1 MAGEMDIKE
10 LEDRTYKAQILRKGR
25 MGFSGCDVT
34 AMIRLPAYKSGSK
47 TFNKEKVFQI
57 GTLQTISIS
66 TYNAKSPV
74 KAIGFKSPISVAR
87 GGRTIAGTLIFNQL
101 HHHVFDENT
110 WPSFTLVN
118 DEGLLTY
125 SAGSVDYFLNKELN
139 KEIVD
144 TGAYIDREKLKKQW
158 DFSWDTSLMGE
169 RIKPSDMPPFDIV
182 ILMVNELGQ
191 VGKVVLY
198 GVDIVHD
205 SQTLSVED
213 IYTEVQYQYVARDIE
228 YFHAVDFEEASSW
241 KSVTPNYKEVQPQ
254 EVTGRDKLDMS
265 PFPQEPSIFDY
276 GQTFADQGPDFTDD
290 PNFGVK
296 KPSLAGI
303 TGGPRMG
310 YNPSFMPSMPSLSD
324 SLLPDIPNPFAAW
337 WEKWNAPPGI
347 NPGYRDYGLR
357 GEGMFDNQAG
367 VLPPAPPAM
376 APPPPAAP
384 RVSNDEKDR
393 LFNIQ
398 QQMRQGAQPPANQ
411 YSFGGFGS
419 FTLPNKNQLSGLPG
433 SEGSYI
439 VTPSGIRPK

>member
-74 KAIGFKSPISVAR
+74 KAIGFKNPISVAR

-110 WPSFTLVN
+110 WPSLTLVN

-265 PFPQEPSIFDY
+265 PFPKEPSIFDY
-276 GQTFADQGPDFTDD
+276 GMSFAEQGPDYTDD

-296 KPSLAGI
+296 KVNLNTGMA
-303 TGGPRMG
+303 GGPRPG
-310 YNPSFMPSMPSLSD
+310 FNPSFLSGITLPSLPTDAIEMQLAIWGGNASAEWERMKQNAFYLKEAWGAPYGLNED
-324 SLLPDIPNPFAAW
+324 PFLNQIKTAATQRY
-337 WEKWNAPPGI
+337 ETEAAKLNAATTAVPVTSNQAPPTTSR
-347 NPGYRDYGLR
+347 N
-357 GEGMFDNQAG
+357 N
-367 VLPPAPPAM
+367 
-376 APPPPAAP
+376 
-384 RVSNDEKDR
+384 EKDR
-393 LFNIQ
+393 LFEIQ
-398 QQMRQGAQPPANQ
+398 EMMRRGIQPPPANA
-411 YSFGGFGS
+411 Y
-419 FTLPNKNQLSGLPG
+419 N
-433 SEGSYI
+433 I
-439 VTPSGIRPK
+439 IGIGNFRVPR

>member
-1 MAGEMDIKE
+1 MAAEMDIRE
-10 LEDRTYKAQILRKGR
+10 LEDRTYKAQVLRKGR

-47 TFNKEKVFQI
+47 TFNKEKAFQI

-74 KAIGFKSPISVAR
+74 KAIGFKNPISVAR

-110 WPSFTLVN
+110 WPSLTLVN

-125 SAGSVDYFLNKELN
+125 SAGNTEYFISKELDKKVAEN
-139 KEIVD
+139 GGYV
-144 TGAYIDREKLKKQW
+144 DREKLKKQW

-191 VGKVVLY
+191 VGKIVLY
-198 GVDIVHD
+198 GLEIVHD

-213 IYTEVQYQYVARDIE
+213 IYTEVQYQYIARDIE
-228 YFHAVDFEEASSW
+228 YFHAANFEEAYAW
-241 KSVTPNYKEVQPQ
+241 KSVTPKYKEVQPQ

-265 PFPQEPSIFDY
+265 PFPQEPSIFEY
-276 GQTFADQGPDFTDD
+276 GQTFADQGPDFSDD

-310 YNPSFMPSMPSLSD
+310 YNPSLSNVTLPSISLPSISLS
-324 SLLPDIPNPFAAW
+324 DIPNPFAAL
-337 WEKWNAPPGI
+337 WESWNAPPGI
-347 NPGYRDYGLR
+347 NSGYRDYGYN
-357 GEGMFDNQAG
+357 GAGVFNNQAG
-367 VLPPAPPAM
+367 VLPPTPPAM
-376 APPPPAAP
+376 APPPPAAS
-384 RVSNDEKDR
+384 RVSSDEKDR
-393 LFNIQ
+393 LYNVQ
-398 QQMRQGAQPPANQ
+398 QQMKQGTQAINPGYVDIGFNDAGMFNNQ
-411 YSFGGFGS
+411 AG
-419 FTLPNKNQLSGLPG
+419 
-433 SEGSYI
+433 
-439 VTPSGIRPK
+439 VRPK